1 MGSLGMSGMGKSTN
15 ARLWLQVYPD
25 VWLLNDDNP
34 FMRVMDNGEV

>member
-1 MGSLGMSGMGKSTN
+1 MDKSTN
-15 ARLWLQVYPD
+15 ARLGLQVYPD